1 MGLLA
6 MLPIIVRRVGD
17 PDYWWHELTGRIM
30 WQHAALART
39 ELYTFTVQGTPWTD
53 QEYLSQLLI
62 HALQSAGG
70 LLLVSLAFSALIWA
84 GFWLI
89 LARTRQRAYSPFVAG
104 AALLLAA
111 GAGFAVWGPRPQMF
125 DFVFISVELYWI
137 ERFVDQRSRAV
148 YALPLLTLL
157 WANLHGGFVFCYLF
171 LAVTLLGL
179 ALRRIADRS
188 DAAPSRQLRQLL
200 LVGAGC
206 VVAGL
211 LTPNGPALFAYVWRT
226 QFSFQLDFV
235 AEWASPDFHKATL
248 LPLEALIFAL
258 LVGFVWQRPRV
269 HDVLLVIAGMALALH
284 SVRFIPILVTAAT
297 PVLIWQWTA
306 GWSRLRDRVQR
317 SEWPARERGWAGEAL
332 LMGLVAVAAGAAALA
347 ALTLHG
353 QARATEANYPV
364 GAADWLGSHP
374 AVGTRLF
381 NEYSWGG
388 YIAYRFYP
396 TSTRR
401 VFIYG
406 EAELMGDA
414 LLASYAD
421 VNQLKPDWQHVLDEH
436 RVDYVVFPT
445 GRPLDA
451 ALTTS
456 PRWRRVFEDSVA
468 SIYIRTPGLPP
479 Q

>member
-1 MGLLA
+1 
-6 MLPIIVRRVGD
+6 
-17 PDYWWHELTGRIM
+17 M

-235 AEWASPDFHKATL
+235 AEWASPL
-248 LPLEALIFAL
+248 
-258 LVGFVWQRPRV
+258 
-269 HDVLLVIAGMALALH
+269 
-284 SVRFIPILVTAAT
+284 
-297 PVLIWQWTA
+297 
-306 GWSRLRDRVQR
+306 
-317 SEWPARERGWAGEAL
+317 
-332 LMGLVAVAAGAAALA
+332 
-347 ALTLHG
+347 
-353 QARATEANYPV
+353 
-364 GAADWLGSHP
+364 
-374 AVGTRLF
+374 
-381 NEYSWGG
+381 
-388 YIAYRFYP
+388 
-396 TSTRR
+396 
-401 VFIYG
+401 
-406 EAELMGDA
+406 
-414 LLASYAD
+414 
-421 VNQLKPDWQHVLDEH
+421 
-436 RVDYVVFPT
+436 
-445 GRPLDA
+445 
-451 ALTTS
+451 
-456 PRWRRVFEDSVA
+456 
-468 SIYIRTPGLPP
+468 
-479 Q
+479 